1 MSHRSL
7 ADFPYVLVRIGCLQC
22 PRQGRYRL
30 ARLAE
35 RYGAAITLLEL
46 LERLSENCPI
56 RATHGAPG
64 IARCGALFPDLS
76 GGGPADEPAAVREKL
91 RVVR

>member
-1 MSHRSL
+1 MSRRTL
-7 ADFPYVLVRIGCLQC
+7 ADFPYVLVRVGCSQC

-35 RYGAAITLLEL
+35 KYGAAITLLDL

-76 GGGPADEPAAVREKL
+76 GGGPTNEPAAVREKL